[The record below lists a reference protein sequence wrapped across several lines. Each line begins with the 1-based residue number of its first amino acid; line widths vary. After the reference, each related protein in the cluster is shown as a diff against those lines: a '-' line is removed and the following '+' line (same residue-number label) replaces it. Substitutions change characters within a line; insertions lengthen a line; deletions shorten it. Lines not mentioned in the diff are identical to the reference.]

1 MTAPNEDRL
10 LKLEEV
16 KGIVGLGKTMIYR
29 LERAGRFPRRFK
41 PGGCASRWS
50 EQEVL
55 AWRDEQRIAR
65 AAYCRPPV
73 I

>member
-1 MTAPNEDRL
+1 MTALAEDRL

-16 KGIVGLGKTMIYR
+16 KIIVGLGKTMIYR
-29 LERAGRFPRRFK
+29 LERAGRFPQRFK

-55 AWRDEQRIAR
+55 AWRAKQR
-65 AAYCRPPV
+65 AAKAA
-73 I
+73 